1 MERIILHID
10 VNNAFLSW
18 SAIYLLKNGFPYDI
32 RDRYAVIGGDKSKR
46 KGIVLAK
53 SNKAKK
59 CGIKTADTLYLARQ
73 KCKNLEI
80 YPSNY
85 EWYLKMS
92 KQLFELLSKYTNEIE
107 IFSVDECFLDYT
119 KIKKLY
125 GNEITFA
132 YKIKEEIKNTLGFTV
147 NIGIA
152 NNKLCAKMASDF
164 LKPDKVHTLYQ
175 NEIEKKM
182 YPLDVSDLFGVGKK
196 TSSKL
201 KSLKINTIGDLAHA
215 NEQTMYRIFKNQGKD
230 LIKKARG
237 IDDSLVVYWD
247 VEPKEIG
254 NEITLQEDIYN
265 KEELYPYLFSLAE
278 HVGLRIRK
286 QKKYAYVLAV
296 TLKNNHFKRYSHQK
310 KLLNPTS
317 STEEIYKIACSI
329 LDEMWQDEPVRL
341 IGIRLD
347 KLTTSQI
354 RQMSLFEPENHQ
366 QKVDVLEQIMDEI
379 NYKYG
384 SQTIKK
390 ASFDKNNLFHK
401 RLK

>member
-1 MERIILHID
+1 MDRIILHID

-18 SAIYLLKNGFPYDI
+18 SALYLLKNGFPYDI

-59 CGIKTADTLYLARQ
+59 LGIKTADTLYSAKQ

-92 KQLFELLSKYTNEIE
+92 KQLFNLLSKYTNEIE

-119 KIKKLY
+119 NIKKLY

-164 LKPDKVHTLYQ
+164 LKPDNVHTLYQ
-175 NEIEKKM
+175 NEIETKM
-182 YPLDVSDLFGVGKK
+182 YPLDVGDLFGVGKK
-196 TSSKL
+196 TKEKL
-201 KSLKINTIGDLAHA
+201 KNIKINTIGDLANA
-215 NEQTMYRIFKNQGKD
+215 DYKTMYRLFKNQGVE

-237 IDDSLVVYWD
+237 IDDSLVVYWK
-247 VEPKEIG
+247 VEPKGIG
-254 NEITLQEDIYN
+254 NEITLKEDIMT
-265 KEELYPYLFSLAE
+265 KEELYPYLFSLSE

-286 QKKYAYVLAV
+286 QNKYAYVVVV
-296 TLKNNHFKRYSHQK
+296 TLKNNHFKRYNHQR
-310 KLLNPTS
+310 KLANPTS
-317 STEEIYKIACSI
+317 SDEEIYKIACSI
-329 LDEMWQDEPVRL
+329 LSEMWQDEPIRL

-347 KLTTSQI
+347 KLTTSKI
-354 RQMSLFEPENHQ
+354 RQISLFDKDTSLN
-366 QKVDVLEQIMDEI
+366 VDVLEKLMDEI
-379 NYKYG
+379 NDKYG
-384 SQTIKK
+384 SQVIKK
-390 ASFDKNNLFHK
+390 ASTDQKKLFHK

>member
-18 SAIYLLKNGFPYDI
+18 SALYLLKNGFPYDI
-32 RDRYAVIGGDKSKR
+32 RNRYAVIGGDKSKR

-59 CGIKTADTLYLARQ
+59 LGIKTADTLYSAKQ
-73 KCKNLEI
+73 KCKDLEI

-119 KIKKLY
+119 NIKKLY

-175 NEIEKKM
+175 NEIETKM
-182 YPLDVSDLFGVGKK
+182 YPLDVGDLFGVGKK
-196 TSSKL
+196 TAEKL
-201 KSLKINTIGDLAHA
+201 KSIKINT
-215 NEQTMYRIFKNQGKD
+215 
-230 LIKKARG
+230 
-237 IDDSLVVYWD
+237 
-247 VEPKEIG
+247 
-254 NEITLQEDIYN
+254 
-265 KEELYPYLFSLAE
+265 
-278 HVGLRIRK
+278 
-286 QKKYAYVLAV
+286 
-296 TLKNNHFKRYSHQK
+296 
-310 KLLNPTS
+310 
-317 STEEIYKIACSI
+317 
-329 LDEMWQDEPVRL
+329 
-341 IGIRLD
+341 
-347 KLTTSQI
+347 
-354 RQMSLFEPENHQ
+354 
-366 QKVDVLEQIMDEI
+366 
-379 NYKYG
+379 
-384 SQTIKK
+384 
-390 ASFDKNNLFHK
+390 
-401 RLK
+401 